1 MSYTVTS
8 NGTIEFD
15 WENRTPEEIRA
26 ELAKQESDTQEFQEA
41 A

>member
-8 NGTIEFD
+8 NGTVEFD
-15 WENRTPEEIRA
+15 WESKTPEEIR
-26 ELAKQESDTQEFQEA
+26 EKLAKQETAPQDVSMA

>member
-8 NGTIEFD
+8 NGTVKFS
-15 WENRTPEEIRA
+15 WEDKTPEEIRA